1 LHTVGVDA
9 GTQGDPGGHIALI
22 EDTNNDWD
30 NQVLAVKTGYTGDP
44 TSNNNFVTFFNGS
57 DTAVGA
63 IEGNSAGGVSYTSGG
78 ADFAE
83 FMPQLDTD
91 EAIEA
96 AEIVGVFGDAV
107 SKRTLGAQRVLVVS
121 SQPVVVGNTPGER
134 AEARADYE
142 KVALIGQVPVKVRG
156 SVRAGEYIVPSG
168 RNDGTGVAVSPEEIA
183 VAEVGRVVGQA
194 LASRDGSGIGEVK
207 LLVGLSETQLLE
219 RMLRRRDARMD
230 DLEARIAALEA
241 AIEQGTEQ

>member
-1 LHTVGVDA
+1 
-9 GTQGDPGGHIALI
+9 
-22 EDTNNDWD
+22 
-30 NQVLAVKTGYTGDP
+30 
-44 TSNNNFVTFFNGS
+44 
-57 DTAVGA
+57 
-63 IEGNSAGGVSYTSGG
+63 
-78 ADFAE
+78 
-83 FMPQLDTD
+83 
-91 EAIEA
+91 
-96 AEIVGVFGDAV
+96 
-107 SKRTLGAQRVLVVS
+107 
-121 SQPVVVGNTPGER
+121 
-134 AEARADYE
+134 
-142 KVALIGQVPVKVRG
+142 VKVRG

>member
-1 LHTVGVDA
+1 VDA

-121 SQPVVVGNTPGER
+121 SQPVVVGNAPGER